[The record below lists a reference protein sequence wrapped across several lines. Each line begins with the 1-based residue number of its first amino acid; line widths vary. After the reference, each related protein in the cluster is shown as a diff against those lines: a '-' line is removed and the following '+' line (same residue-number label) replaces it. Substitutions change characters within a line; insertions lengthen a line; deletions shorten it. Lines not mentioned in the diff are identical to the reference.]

1 MRSIE
6 PWLQTTQLLKMS
18 LVLKFVLLKSLIPT
32 TEKVESVGL
41 GGRGKGKKKEE
52 KEREKGKQTI
62 AFQDHVLISFYWASH
77 FFIKIILERLMGEET
92 IFFHR

>member
-77 FFIKIILERLMGEET
+77 FFNKNHS
-92 IFFHR
+92 FHLRS